1 MDLVDDLV
9 QVKLSDIQRIRDSLR
24 RLPDIHTN
32 SVLRHITMQVT
43 ALFDNLHRQSKSA
56 RLPQAAGNAQ
66 QSQHQPVGGS
76 S

>member
-43 ALFDNLHRQSKSA
+43 ALFDNLLRQ
-56 RLPQAAGNAQ
+56 RNAA
-66 QSQHQPVGGS
+66 PKP
-76 S
+76 